1 MRFVACADSKLMVFD
16 VNINDEDEQ
25 TYKIKLER
33 TIVSHDK
40 IVNMCN
46 QLRAT
51 ESIFACSRDPII
63 KLMHIG

>member
-1 MRFVACADSKLMVFD
+1 MVFD
-16 VNINDEDEQ
+16 VNTDDDDEQ

-33 TIVSHDK
+33 TIISHDK

-63 KLMHIG
+63 KLMYIG